1 MLPLLSFSPFCTY
14 EPTFQ
19 IPSNIL
25 LDVLDFSADFLYE
38 DLKRYIH
45 PSDKVVIL
53 AFSYRDREVQNLR
66 DWKILYGKSGG
77 RYYDSMV
84 SPFLRYGIPED
95 HIKWIDYYTDAKS
108 KAAEQIRNAGILYL
122 PGGLPDRMMERIDEF
137 NLRSTLLQFQGVVL
151 GYSAG
156 ALIQLQEYHLSPD
169 QDYPEFTYF
178 KGLSILKDFYLEVHY
193 EDNTVQNEA
202 IQRVLEERRKIV
214 YAMVTDRA
222 AIVMDGSKVNFLGD
236 VKIETIP

>member
-1 MLPLLSFSPFCTY
+1 M
-14 EPTFQ
+14 
-19 IPSNIL
+19 INIL
-25 LDVLDFSADFLYE
+25 LDVLNFSADFLYE
-38 DLKRYIH
+38 ELKRYIH

-53 AFSYRDREVQNLR
+53 AFSYRDGEVQNLR

-95 HIKWIDYYTDAKS
+95 HIEWINYYTDAKS
-108 KAAEQIRNAGILYL
+108 KAAEQIRNADILYL
-122 PGGLPDRMMERIDEF
+122 PGGMPDRMMERIDDF
-137 NLRSTLLQFQGVVL
+137 NLRDAILQFQGVVM

-178 KGLSILKDFYLEVHY
+178 KGLPILKDFYLEVHY
-193 EDNTVQNEA
+193 EDSPAQNEA
-202 IQRVLEERRKIV
+202 IQRVLEERRKTV
-214 YAMVTDRA
+214 YAMVADQA

-236 VKIETIP
+236 VKMFTP

>member
-1 MLPLLSFSPFCTY
+1 M
-14 EPTFQ
+14 
-19 IPSNIL
+19 INIL

-38 DLKRYIH
+38 ELKRYIH

-84 SPFLRYGIPED
+84 SPFLRYGIPEN
-95 HIKWIDYYTDAKS
+95 HIEWINYYTDAKS
-108 KAAEQIRNAGILYL
+108 KAAEQIRNADILYL
-122 PGGLPDRMMERIDEF
+122 PGGMPDRVMDRIDEF
-137 NLRSTLLQFQGVVL
+137 NLRSTLLQFQGVVM

-178 KGLSILKDFYLEVHY
+178 KGLPILKDFYLEVHY
-193 EDNTVQNEA
+193 ENSVIKKKA
-202 IQRVLEERRKIV
+202 IQRVLKERRKTV
-214 YAMVTDRA
+214 YAMVTDQA
-222 AIVMDGSKVNFLGD
+222 TIVIEGSKVNFLGD
-236 VKIETIP
+236 IKVFTPPIVDR

>member
-1 MLPLLSFSPFCTY
+1 M
-14 EPTFQ
+14 
-19 IPSNIL
+19 INIL

-38 DLKRYIH
+38 KFKRYIH

-66 DWKILYGKSGG
+66 DWKMLYGKSGG
-77 RYYDSMV
+77 QYYDSMV

-95 HIKWIDYYTDAKS
+95 HIEWINYYTDAKS
-108 KAAEQIRNAGILYL
+108 KAAEQIRNADILYL
-122 PGGLPDRMMERIDEF
+122 PGGMPDRMMERIDDF
-137 NLRSTLLQFQGVVL
+137 NLRDAILEFQGVVM

-178 KGLSILKDFYLEVHY
+178 KGLPILKDFYLEVHY
-193 EDNTVQNEA
+193 EDGPVQNEA
-202 IQRVLEERRKIV
+202 IRRVLKERRKTV

-222 AIVMDGSKVNFLGD
+222 AIVIDGPKVRLLGD
-236 VKIETIP
+236 VNVFTPQLETIE